1 MKKEKL
7 SSTHILYIDFFNLS
21 ASKITRGIHMP
32 RDTPTVA
39 GKKESEQ
46 SRMRQFQ
53 IKLSITYLYK
63 IPANVILIQC
73 IR

>member
-7 SSTHILYIDFFNLS
+7 SSTHILYIDFFYLS

-39 GKKESEQ
+39 GKKEK
-46 SRMRQFQ
+46 RA
-53 IKLSITYLYK
+53 ITHASIS
-63 IPANVILIQC
+63 N
-73 IR
+73 

>member
-1 MKKEKL
+1 
-7 SSTHILYIDFFNLS
+7 
-21 ASKITRGIHMP
+21 MP